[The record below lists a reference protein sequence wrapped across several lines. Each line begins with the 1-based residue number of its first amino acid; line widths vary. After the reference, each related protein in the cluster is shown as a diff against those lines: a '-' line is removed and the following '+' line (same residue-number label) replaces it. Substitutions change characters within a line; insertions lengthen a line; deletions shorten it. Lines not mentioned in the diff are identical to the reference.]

1 MAIILS
7 DKFFDKYYQ
16 QHQNN
21 LQNNDST
28 LPRNMRGK
36 NLQIFMLASDFII
49 AMLQN
54 MKKKLFIL
62 LFTLI
67 STMAHAEFDTRAKSA
82 FLIDYDSGV
91 EIVAKA
97 ADTLMPPSSMIKL
110 MTLALLFDELK
121 AGNLTMD
128 TRITVGESADYNKP
142 EWYPASKI
150 CLVAGQTISVR
161 DLILGLIVLS
171 GGDASVVVAEHIA
184 GSEGAFTQKML
195 DKARSIGMEQSTFGN
210 ASGLPNPNNL
220 MTSRELAILAQHL
233 ISDYPDIYPMFATK
247 RFEFKEHQTDWCREW
262 GRTHT
267 MNYNKLLFN
276 MAGADGLKTGHTDQ
290 GGYGMVASALVGGR
304 RLIGVI
310 NGFNGKGHEAL
321 ASEMKKLLEYGYK
334 NTSGKTFFRPGDV
347 VAQIPV
353 WYGRQDTVDATV
365 DKTFAITVP
374 AENGIRGV
382 RVLAR
387 FDDPVRAPV
396 NTGDV
401 IGELLAEQNGNVIMR
416 APLIAKNRVSKT
428 QFFGRVIKNIKVMF
442 GF

>member
-1 MAIILS
+1 
-7 DKFFDKYYQ
+7 
-16 QHQNN
+16 
-21 LQNNDST
+21 
-28 LPRNMRGK
+28 
-36 NLQIFMLASDFII
+36 
-49 AMLQN
+49 

-62 LFTLI
+62 LLALI
-67 STMAHAEFDTRAKSA
+67 STAANATFETKAKSA
-82 FLIDYDSGV
+82 FLIDYDSDA
-91 EIVAKA
+91 EIVAKN

-110 MTLALLFDELK
+110 MTLAVLFDELK
-121 AGNLTMD
+121 SGNLTMD
-128 TRITVGESADYNKP
+128 TRITVGENADYNKP

-150 CLVAGQTISVR
+150 CLVSGQTISVR

-184 GSEGAFTQKML
+184 GSEGAFTHKML

-247 RFEFKEHQTDWCREW
+247 RFEFAEHQTDWCREW

-290 GGYGMVASALVGGR
+290 GGYGMVASAVVGGR
-304 RLIGVI
+304 RLIGVL

-321 ASEMKKLLEYGYK
+321 AAEMKKLLEYGYK

-353 WYGRQDTVDATV
+353 WYGRQDSVNATV
-365 DKTFAITVP
+365 NKTFAITVP
-374 AENGIRGV
+374 ASDGLKNI

-387 FDDPVRAPV
+387 YNEPISAPV
-396 NTGDV
+396 NAGDV
-401 IGELLAEQNGNVIMR
+401 VGELLAEQNGRVIAR
-416 APLIAKNRVSKT
+416 APLVAKDRVSKT
-428 QFFGRVIKNIKVMF
+428 QFFGRVLKNIKVMF